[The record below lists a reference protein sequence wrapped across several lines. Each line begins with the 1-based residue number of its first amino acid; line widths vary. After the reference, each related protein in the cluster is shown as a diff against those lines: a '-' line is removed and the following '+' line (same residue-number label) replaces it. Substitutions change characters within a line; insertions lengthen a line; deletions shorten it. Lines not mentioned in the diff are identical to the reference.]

1 MKLQRTKRLVIFL
14 VVIILNEAY
23 SAPTTPPTTKANTT
37 MKNATNKSEN
47 KIKIENKQMIKTNNR
62 KSVETKKTQNPS
74 MTTGQNKIG
83 IESKN
88 SKTDISSKA
97 SKLETQSNLSSNLLE
112 MESNDSVNSSTT
124 TNVIDAKNS
133 ELKQGRQN
141 NVKSKTQEIKKQTK
155 KVSDAKSVQ
164 VTTATDSSKS
174 KHSTTKDN
182 ADQKKTF
189 STNTVKTIIKVE
201 NKSNDAKTIQKENN
215 INVLKPEQTSQNVES
230 KTTDVTNV
238 KKNEVSPEDKTTKD
252 IESKKGSVGTTS
264 NPSAK
269 DASMAIP
276 ETNIKSN
283 DQERETSKKN
293 EQKEDNVKN
302 ERKSTV
308 RRNVLTT
315 STTTQATATDTMET
329 ATTWDGLP
337 CSSRFQA
344 HPLDKTK
351 FETAFNENVFENIY
365 QSCPVPLVWRQD
377 QCRCGWAE
385 PEIVESCNCC
395 SQGLKAHT
403 NPQMYQRLVNGQW
416 QEESCST
423 YTDSQVWN
431 DDNCTC
437 VWNPNKPQSHK
448 APVFR
453 GAILPKLMTKCVNLV
468 NMTLDEGLRDA
479 DGRDLTPLF
488 GRQRIR
494 VVDEKGDIG
503 KSVEIRRAPFKLGIF
518 NGNDLQSTVYFKFS
532 FKIHPDQVRR
542 RQKMIIMSNGCKRRW
557 QRKVIEPSLEVA
569 FFPFNETF
577 EVKFSTSGKTVVEF
591 MKGVKDAKGWY
602 QCVLYLQDRVLNLKV
617 NGKKVYSTNGMS
629 GRVKSTDC
637 PLTVAGSPTNPK
649 EHFDGYLDEL
659 QIVKQ
664 CKYEPD
670 TAS

>member
-1 MKLQRTKRLVIFL
+1 MSGKELSYELLDAFTFRIRNIFNLEIMKLQRTYLSVFFL
-14 VVIILNEAY
+14 VAIVINEAY

-37 MKNATNKSEN
+37 TKNTTKKPEN
-47 KIKIENKQMIKTNNR
+47 KLKTDNKQMIKTNSI
-62 KSVETKKTQNPS
+62 KSVETKTTQNTS
-74 MTTGQNKIG
+74 TTTGQNKID
-83 IESKN
+83 IKSEN
-88 SKTDISSKA
+88 PKTITSSNT
-97 SKLETQSNLSSNLLE
+97 SKLETQS
-112 MESNDSVNSSTT
+112 
-124 TNVIDAKNS
+124 
-133 ELKQGRQN
+133 ELKQGQQN
-141 NVKSKTQEIKKQTK
+141 DVNSKTKEINKQTK
-155 KVSDAKSVQ
+155 TVSDTK
-164 VTTATDSSKS
+164 VTNAIDSSKS

-182 ADQKKTF
+182 ADQTV
-189 STNTVKTIIKVE
+189 STNIVKTIIKADE
-201 NKSNDAKTIQKENN
+201 KSNDAKPTQKENSVN
-215 INVLKPEQTSQNVES
+215 TLKPEQKTQNVKTANLKES
-230 KTTDVTNV
+230 KTDVSA
-238 KKNEVSPEDKTTKD
+238 KKNTVSPENKTTKD
-252 IESKKGSVGTTS
+252 IESKQNLVDKT
-264 NPSAK
+264 PSPSTK
-269 DASMAIP
+269 DSRMTFP
-276 ETNIKSN
+276 KTNINSN
-283 DQERETSKKN
+283 DQESGTSKPI

-302 ERKSTV
+302 ERTSNV

-351 FETAFNENVFENIY
+351 FETAFNENIFENIY

-385 PEIVESCNCC
+385 PELIESCKCC

-416 QEESCST
+416 QEETCST

-448 APVFR
+448 VPVFR
-453 GAILPKLMTKCVNLV
+453 GAVLPKLMTKCVNLV

-494 VVDEKGDIG
+494 VVDEKGAIG

-532 FKIHPDQVRR
+532 FKVHPDQVRR
-542 RQKMIIMSNGCKRRW
+542 RQKMIILSNGCKRRW
-557 QRKVIEPSLEVA
+557 QRKVIQPSLEVS
-569 FFPFNETF
+569 FYPFNETF
-577 EVKFSTSGKTVVEF
+577 EVQFSTSGKTVVEL
-591 MKGVKDAKGWY
+591 MDVAKDANGWY
-602 QCVLYLQDRVLNLKV
+602 QCVLYLQDRVLSLKV
-617 NGKKVYSTNGMS
+617 NGKNAYSTNGMS

-637 PLTVAGSPTNPK
+637 PLTVAGSPTNPQ

>member
-1 MKLQRTKRLVIFL
+1 MKLQRTKLLVIFL
-14 VVIILNEAY
+14 VVIVLDEAY

-37 MKNATNKSEN
+37 TKNATN
-47 KIKIENKQMIKTNNR
+47 KIKIENKQMIKTNR
-62 KSVETKKTQNPS
+62 KKSVESKKTQNPS
-74 MTTGQNKIG
+74 TTTGQTKIG

-88 SKTDISSKA
+88 SKSDISSKA
-97 SKLETQSNLSSNLLE
+97 SKLETQSSFTSNLPE
-112 MESNDSVNSSTT
+112 MKSNNIVNASTT
-124 TNVIDAKNS
+124 TKVIGNS
-133 ELKQGRQN
+133 ELKQERQN
-141 NVKSKTQEIKKQTK
+141 NVKEIKKQTK
-155 KVSDAKSVQ
+155 KISDTKSVQ
-164 VTTATDSSKS
+164 VTTAIDSSKS

-182 ADQKKTF
+182 ADQKKTV
-189 STNTVKTIIKVE
+189 STNTVKTIIKAD
-201 NKSNDAKTIQKENN
+201 NKSNDAKTMQKENN
-215 INVLKPEQTSQNVES
+215 INVLKPEQTSQNVNRPNLKES

-238 KKNEVSPEDKTTKD
+238 KKNKVSPKDKTTKD
-252 IESKKGSVGTTS
+252 IESKKGLVGTTS

-269 DASMAIP
+269 DASKAIP
-276 ETNIKSN
+276 ETKIKSN
-283 DQERETSKKN
+283 DPERETAKKN

-385 PEIVESCNCC
+385 PELVESCKCC

-416 QEESCST
+416 QEETCST

-494 VVDEKGDIG
+494 VVEEKGDIG

-518 NGNDLQSTVYFKFS
+518 NGNDLQSTVYFKFN
-532 FKIHPDQVRR
+532 FKVHPDQVRR

-557 QRKVIEPSLEVA
+557 QRKVIKPSLEVA
-569 FFPFNETF
+569 FYPFNETF
-577 EVKFSTSGKTVVEF
+577 EVQFSTSGKTVVEF
-591 MKGVKDAKGWY
+591 MKGVKDASGWY

-637 PLTVAGSPTNPK
+637 PLTVAGSPTNPQ

-664 CKYEPD
+664 CKYEQD
-670 TAS
+670 SAS